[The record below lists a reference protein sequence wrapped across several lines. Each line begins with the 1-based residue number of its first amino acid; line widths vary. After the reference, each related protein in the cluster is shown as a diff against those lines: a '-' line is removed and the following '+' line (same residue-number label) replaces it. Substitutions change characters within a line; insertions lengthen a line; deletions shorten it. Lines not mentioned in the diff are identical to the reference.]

1 AMICNFLFLSVVL
14 YKKLSGYSLSYLFE
28 GIGKVFFASIIM
40 TACLKVLL
48 FCGENFFNQ
57 SILLQIVGVFV
68 YIATAV
74 AVYGALLYLLKVKEI
89 SLIIDK
95 LKQRFAG

>member
-1 AMICNFLFLSVVL
+1 
-14 YKKLSGYSLSYLFE
+14 
-28 GIGKVFFASIIM
+28 M
-40 TACLKVLL
+40 TACLKVALT
-48 FCGENFFNQ
+48 FGENFFNQ

-74 AVYGALLYLLKVKEI
+74 AVYGILLYLLKVKEL

-95 LKQRFAG
+95 LKQKFAG